1 MRRKVKTLGRH
12 ILAEFYNCDNE
23 ILNDTKKIE
32 KIMNEA
38 TDKSGATI
46 VKSVFH
52 SFNPW
57 GVSGVV
63 VIAESHLTIHTWPE
77 YGYAAVDVFT
87 CGDSVNPWK
96 GFEHLQKEL
105 RAEVVDTKEVPRGI
119 VRKIKEYSHKDLK
132 EVNYK
137 IFEYDEKKQKVIAEG
152 A

>member
-12 ILAEFYNCDNE
+12 ILAEFYNCDSE
-23 ILNDTKKIE
+23 ILNNTKIIE
-32 KIMNEA
+32 NIMNKA
-38 TDKSGATI
+38 TEKSGATI

-105 RAEVVDTKEVPRGI
+105 KAEFVDTKELPRGI
-119 VRKIKEYSHKDLK
+119 VRKIKEYSHRELK

-137 IFEYDEKKQKVIAEG
+137 IFEYDEKREKVVSGEE
-152 A
+152 